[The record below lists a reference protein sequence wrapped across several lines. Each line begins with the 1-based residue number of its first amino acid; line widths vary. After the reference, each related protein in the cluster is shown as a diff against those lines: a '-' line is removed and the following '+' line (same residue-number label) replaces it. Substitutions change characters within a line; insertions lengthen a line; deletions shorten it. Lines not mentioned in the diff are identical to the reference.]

1 LGYGRGY
8 YDRFLKKTEG
18 FRVGVCYESQVV
30 DQVPME
36 AHDIHMQALISQKGF
51 QNLS

>member
-1 LGYGRGY
+1 MAE
-8 YDRFLKKTEG
+8 DITTALKNRG

-36 AHDIHMQALISQKGF
+36 AHDIHAGPVVKRVFRIYAEIQIF
-51 QNLS
+51 